1 MGAKMLLPLAAL
13 AFATW
18 AVYLGGLAAVQ
29 SDCDTDN
36 ALTRPVVM
44 ALSIPCSKAYRI
56 WWFYMALEF
65 VLFVTLAMTVVSGK
79 VPQWRMSI
87 IGLFAIATVLF
98 IETSNDWLNALQ
110 MPAYDSESP
119 LYQGN
124 TVRTRVRTL
133 VAGAIMTATV
143 NGLIVAMAGCT
154 EGDSEAPAAAPK
166 EAATV

>member
-1 MGAKMLLPLAAL
+1 M
-13 AFATW
+13 FTT
-18 AVYLGGLAAVQ
+18 Q
-29 SDCDTDN
+29 
-36 ALTRPVVM
+36 
-44 ALSIPCSKAYRI
+44 
-56 WWFYMALEF
+56 
-65 VLFVTLAMTVVSGK
+65 AMTVVSGK